1 MTVALTTLRTTL
13 ATALANAGV
22 WQVFSFPPPTPLPFS
37 VIISPGDPYL
47 TPSNNLYNSISPLAT
62 FRLVMTQPLL
72 DNAGNLIGMEDMI
85 VAVFNKLSASSLVIN
100 VTAVSAPSVLNV
112 GNSDL
117 LTCDI
122 SISILTS
129 WS

>member
-47 TPSNNLYNSISPLAT
+47 TPSNNSYNTISPLAT

-85 VAVFNKLSASSLVIN
+85 VSVFNKLSASSLVIN

>member
-47 TPSNNLYNSISPLAT
+47 TPSNNSYNTISPLAT

>member
-47 TPSNNLYNSISPLAT
+47 TPSNNSYNTISPLAT

-72 DNAGNLIGMEDMI
+72 DNAGNLIGMEEMI

>member
-1 MTVALTTLRTTL
+1 MTVALTTLRSTI

-22 WQVFSFPPPTPLPFS
+22 WQVFAYPPPTPLPFS
-37 VIISPGDPYL
+37 VIISPGDPYVM
-47 TPSNNLYNSISPLAT
+47 PSNNSYNTIAPLAT
-62 FRLVMTQPLL
+62 FRIVMTQPLL
-72 DNAGNLIGMEDMI
+72 DNGGNLIGMEDMI
-85 VAVFNKLSASSLVIN
+85 IAVFNLLSASTLVFN
-100 VTAVSAPSVLNV
+100 VTGVSAPSVLTI

-117 LTCDI
+117 LTCDL